1 MTDHQ
6 ALKRA
11 LMGAP
16 VWTPPEVLDTYRTVP
31 LLALRKYNRDP
42 LNTDGSLVT
51 GGRYNAP
58 ADLPGAHAML
68 YVAENLTVAH
78 AEARAITVVTGAA
91 GLQIQPGPDQRPRL
105 DITVKLRLGGVLDLT
120 DPAVLNVLSLHP
132 ADLLQEWLPL
142 NLDGQLAL
150 TQVLARAA
158 LDSARYDAI
167 RYPSARYPGGRN
179 YAVFPD
185 RVAPQD
191 RAVHDPDDE
200 LSVFPGP
207 TRP

>member
-1 MTDHQ
+1 MTDFK

-11 LMGAP
+11 LLGAP
-16 VWTPPEVLDTYRTVP
+16 VWTPPGVLDTYRTVP
-31 LLALRKYNRDP
+31 LLALRKYNPDP

-58 ADLPGAHAML
+58 EDLPGAHAML
-68 YVAENLTVAH
+68 YVAEHLSVAH
-78 AEARAITVVTGAA
+78 AEAGAITVVTGAT

-105 DITVKLRLGGVLDLT
+105 DITVKLRLGSVLDLT
-120 DPAVLNVLSLHP
+120 DPAVLTVLSLHP
-132 ADLLQEWLPL
+132 SDLLQAWLPL
-142 NLDGQLAL
+142 NVEGQLAL

-158 LDSARYDAI
+158 LDSARFDAI

-191 RAVHDPDDE
+191 RAVHDPDGE
-200 LSVFPGP
+200 LSVFSGP
-207 TRP
+207 ARP